1 MAEQCTSALPGEY
14 YLGPIPVGVTEVVE
28 TSAPPLHDPAPPVTV
43 DVPQNIDSSFTVSGT
58 GEFIVPQA
66 PQVTMAS
73 TSFANDVDRDGV
85 PNTNDNCPSVANP
98 NQLDGDH
105 DGIGD
110 ACDHAVNVQSPLGPI
125 TISAP
130 GNVDATLV
138 PKAVPANV
146 PAPPIGVSFPFGVLG
161 FTVNGVHVGST
172 VQVTVQ
178 LPSAASGYWKLVNNQ
193 WLPYAGV
200 VSGPNQLTFTLQDGG
215 AGDADGVANGVI
227 VDPGAPSVNLAP
239 GPYALRVS
247 DERESLEPDAARRC
261 HAHREGGDLP
271 AGDHAEHPIG
281 GLLRR
286 RPAVPA
292 RHCRTVRPG
301 AARPPPARPGCCRP
315 GCSPTVC
322 TRSTRRSR
330 SPNGTVKLRT
340 TFGS

>member
-1 MAEQCTSALPGEY
+1 
-14 YLGPIPVGVTEVVE
+14 
-28 TSAPPLHDPAPPVTV
+28 
-43 DVPQNIDSSFTVSGT
+43 
-58 GEFIVPQA
+58 
-66 PQVTMAS
+66 MAS

-85 PNTNDNCPSVANP
+85 PNTNDNCPSVANL

-178 LPSAASGYWKLVNNQ
+178 LPSAASGYWKLVSNQ

-247 DERESLEPDAARRC
+247 PNANRSNPTPLVGATLTGKVAIFLPVTTPNIRSVDFTVDGQPYPQDTVAPFDLKGTAPAGGARLLSTAAAPRRGAHDRHED
-261 HAHREGGDLP
+261 HAHRRHGQAADDAVLDVEP
-271 AGDHAEHPIG
+271 AAGD
-281 GLLRR
+281 
-286 RPAVPA
+286 AV
-292 RHCRTVRPG
+292 
-301 AARPPPARPGCCRP
+301 
-315 GCSPTVC
+315 S
-322 TRSTRRSR
+322 SW
-330 SPNGTVKLRT
+330 
-340 TFGS
+340 